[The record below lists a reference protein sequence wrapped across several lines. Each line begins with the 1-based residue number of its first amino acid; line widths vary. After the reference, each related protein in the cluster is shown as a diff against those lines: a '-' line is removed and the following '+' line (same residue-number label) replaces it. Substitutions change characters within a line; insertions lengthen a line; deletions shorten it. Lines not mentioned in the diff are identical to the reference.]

1 MIKAKL
7 EFSTIINFVHWIY
20 CIVFL
25 FPLYVIIRNHIVT
38 FDYGILFDALSLA
51 MLYLIL
57 CYLVSYL
64 KIYNDKLEIVYLF
77 RIIGRVKSVDYLNIE
92 KVRYLNYTHANQ
104 IPTIQILVK
113 GYKTKLDLPSNSFPV
128 FSYSKRKKILKYFAM
143 KGISI
148 EIVSERKKDLSILD

>member
-1 MIKAKL
+1 MKNAKP

-20 CIVFL
+20 CLIFL
-25 FPLYVIIRNHIVT
+25 IPLYVIIRNCIDSFVYSAV
-38 FDYGILFDALSLA
+38 FDVLSLA
-51 MLYLIL
+51 IIYIIL

-64 KIYNDKLEIVYLF
+64 KIYDNKLEIIYLF
-77 RIIGRVKSVDYLNIE
+77 RIISRIKSIDYSNIE

-143 KGISI
+143 KGIFI
-148 EIVSERKKDLSILD
+148 EIESERKKDLSILD